1 MSRNVRLDAHSGAES
16 LMTTKEYC
24 PTSFPLSLPFGH
36 SVLTTS
42 AASHV
47 THLSGGRHLLP
58 SAVSLR
64 TVRAT
69 FTAYGSSLHKGIV

>member
-1 MSRNVRLDAHSGAES
+1 MFRMSRNVRLDAHSGAES

-47 THLSGGRHLLP
+47 THLKWIHIC
-58 SAVSLR
+58 
-64 TVRAT
+64 
-69 FTAYGSSLHKGIV
+69 SSY